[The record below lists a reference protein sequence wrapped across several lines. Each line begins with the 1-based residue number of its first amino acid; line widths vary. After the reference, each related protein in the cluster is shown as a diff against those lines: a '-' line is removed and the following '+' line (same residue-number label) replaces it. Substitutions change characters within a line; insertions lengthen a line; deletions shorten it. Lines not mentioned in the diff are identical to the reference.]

1 MTALDGM
8 RVLDMTQ
15 YEAGTSCTQALAWL
29 GADVVKVE
37 RPQIGDPGRGIARG
51 TDNRPYFLTWNSN
64 KRSIALDLERPE
76 GRDLLLQMVP
86 RFDVFVENYGPG
98 VVEKLDIGYDVLRQ
112 VHPQLIYAR
121 LKGFGTWGPY
131 AGYKCM
137 DMIAQAA
144 GGSFS
149 VTGYEDTPPTRPG
162 LTVGDAGTGVQLAL
176 AITAAY
182 VQKLRTGE
190 GQEIEISMQEALT
203 YYMRTAIATR
213 GDSGRE
219 VAPRMGNR
227 GDPPT
232 DLYPCKP
239 FGPNDYVYIMVV
251 TERMWRTLCTLI
263 ERSDLIDDPRF
274 ATREA
279 RIEHGDELHAE
290 ISAWTGERTKYEA
303 MHALAEGL
311 PAGAVLDTRD
321 LFEDP
326 HLATRGFVHEIE
338 HPTEGPIRLLGWPPR
353 LSRSKVPI
361 RPAPL
366 LGQHTAEVLHTEL
379 GLSEGE
385 VRSLQEDGIV
395 AASETVM
402 PEGASP
408 GGQRE

>member
-1 MTALDGM
+1 ML
-8 RVLDMTQ
+8 
-15 YEAGTSCTQALAWL
+15 
-29 GADVVKVE
+29 
-37 RPQIGDPGRGIARG
+37 
-51 TDNRPYFLTWNSN
+51 
-64 KRSIALDLERPE
+64 
-76 GRDLLLQMVP
+76 P

-98 VVEKLDIGYDVLRQ
+98 VVEKLDLGYDALRA

-121 LKGFGTWGPY
+121 LKGFGTTGPY
-131 AGYKCM
+131 ANYKCM
-137 DMIAQAA
+137 DMVAQAA

-149 VTGYEDTPPTRPG
+149 VTGYPDTPPTRPG
-162 LTVGDAGTGVQLAL
+162 FTVGDAGTGVQLAL

-203 YYMRTAIATR
+203 YYMRTSIAVR
-213 GDSGRE
+213 GDSGQG

-263 ERSDLIDDPRF
+263 GRPDLPEDPRF

-279 RIEHGDELHAE
+279 RIDHGPELYAE
-290 ISAWTGERTKYEA
+290 IEAWTREHTKYEA

-326 HLATRGFVHEIE
+326 HLAARGFVHEVE
-338 HPTEGPIRLLGWPPR
+338 HPTEGKVRLLGWPPR
-353 LSRSKVPI
+353 LSRSDVPI
-361 RPAPL
+361 QPAPL
-366 LGQHTAEVLHTEL
+366 LGQHTAEVLQSEL
-379 GLSEGE
+379 GLSEAE
-385 VRSLQEDGIV
+385 VHSLLSSGV
-395 AASETVM
+395 AAMTETAAAGGAPSE
-402 PEGASP
+402 
-408 GGQRE
+408 R